1 MRCFVERSGTKYG
14 WSDPRSVTAYTLLG
28 DVKFL
33 HFLFFFVHSRGR
45 GGGRQSLW
53 RKGAEG
59 NKRGECPL

>member
-45 GGGRQSLW
+45 GGGASITMA
-53 RKGAEG
+53 KVG
-59 NKRGECPL
+59 RGEQKG